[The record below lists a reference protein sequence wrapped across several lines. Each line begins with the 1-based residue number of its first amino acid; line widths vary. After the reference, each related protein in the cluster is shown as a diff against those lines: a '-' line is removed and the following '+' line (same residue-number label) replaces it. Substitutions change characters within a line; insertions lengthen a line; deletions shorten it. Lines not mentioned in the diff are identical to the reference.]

1 MPWISAAAWSSDALA
16 VPVTLML
23 TTAGPS
29 REVMVEKSGSVTMAA
44 GATLVALV
52 VGAFTARALVY
63 APAPTA
69 PITPAVAKASTRAWG
84 EVSRVFISSF
94 PFNASAR
101 KHDERNVGPL
111 A

>member
-1 MPWISAAAWSSDALA
+1 MKPEPCARTGTSRCWARGPIWPWKRRKNWNSGSSGSMPWISAAAWSSDALA

-52 VGAFTARALVY
+52 VGAFTARALV
-63 APAPTA
+63 
-69 PITPAVAKASTRAWG
+69 
-84 EVSRVFISSF
+84 
-94 PFNASAR
+94 
-101 KHDERNVGPL
+101 
-111 A
+111 